1 LKMHRCNGTKTVPA
15 IPILSPIP
23 FFISNYL
30 YTVSKACLTWIS
42 PLNLLLDYR
51 SKKLDSVLLY
61 DGFARF

>member
-1 LKMHRCNGTKTVPA
+1 M
-15 IPILSPIP
+15 S
-23 FFISNYL
+23 YL
-30 YTVSKACLTWIS
+30 DL